1 MKKIIMTLFVM
12 FVSVV
17 SSFAGDIYKVRYVNI
32 NTRNMSVSCICDNFE
47 FLINRN
53 WNFAFRPF
61 FSSLRSGDVIEVER
75 TPEGVILGA
84 RKVGHEAPAYQCNG
98 GVVIDGNAAGNGW
111 YTGGYGYTGSAHVGY
126 TSKDG
131 RTNVGVG
138 TYSNG
143 DGSSTVVVGGSVK
156 GFHFNVPVTVKKK
169 STRRTTPTTTTA
181 TTTTTTR
188 TAPKTVQTTTST
200 STTTSAAVLYNA
212 STLTEMF

>member
-1 MKKIIMTLFVM
+1 MTLFVM

-111 YTGGYGYTGSAHVGY
+111 YTGGYGSGSAHVGY

-131 RTNVGVG
+131 RTKVS

-143 DGSSTVVVGGSVK
+143 NGSSTVVVGGSVK

-169 STRRTTPTTTTA
+169 STRRTTTG
-181 TTTTTTR
+181 TTTTR
-188 TAPKTVQTTTST
+188 TAPVKTVKTVQTTTST
-200 STTTSAAVLYNA
+200 SESAAVVYNA
-212 STLTEMF
+212 TTLTEMF